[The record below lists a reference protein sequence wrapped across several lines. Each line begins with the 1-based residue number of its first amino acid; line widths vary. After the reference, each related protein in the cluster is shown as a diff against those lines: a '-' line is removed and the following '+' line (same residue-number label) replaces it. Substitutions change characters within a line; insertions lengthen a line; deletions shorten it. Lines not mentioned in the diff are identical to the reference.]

1 MQVILPDKIIKSS
14 RRTMSLAI
22 QGDGTIVV
30 RAPSRIKEEH
40 ITKFVSQKQDW
51 IVSKLAKIKNN
62 QSKYGDIIN
71 YQKYLLYGNKYDL
84 SIADVNKI
92 EVRNQTQ
99 TILIP
104 TKVDKDK
111 ILPALY
117 QFYKKKAKEVLT
129 KRLLYIKSLMRIEPK
144 SISYSN
150 SKGRWGAC
158 NSHGKITLNWRVI
171 MLPPNC
177 IDYVIVHELCH
188 LIEMNHS
195 SRFWNLVQTFL
206 PNYAESRNQLKEFGF
221 LLELYR

>member
-1 MQVILPDKIIKSS
+1 MIYPDKIIKSP
-14 RRTMSLAI
+14 RKTMSLSI
-22 QGDGTIVV
+22 QSDGSVVV
-30 RAPSRIKEEH
+30 RAPSKMKEEQ
-40 ITKFVSQKQDW
+40 ITKFVTQKQDW
-51 IVSKLAKIKNN
+51 ILSKLAKIKSN
-62 QSKYGDIIN
+62 QSKYNDIMT
-71 YQKYLLYGNKYDL
+71 YQKYLLYGNKYQL
-84 SIADVNKI
+84 AMADVKKV
-92 EVRNQTQ
+92 EADNQTQ
-99 TILIP
+99 TILLPNRIE
-104 TKVDKDK
+104 KDK
-111 ILPALY
+111 VFSALY

-144 SISYSN
+144 SISLSN

-195 SRFWNLVQTFL
+195 SRFWSLVETFM
-206 PNYAESRNQLKEFGF
+206 PNYSESRTQLKEFGF